1 MEEKSK
7 VIIIVCIGVVLA
19 IYVNAT
25 NPEATELPE
34 TGEFAFST
42 ETTEC
47 LTETAYMD
55 DEFVDYEFVEDG
67 IISVQ
72 WTRSGLE
79 VIVTYM
85 ENCCLEAKTTGTYD
99 IDEMTINIRTNTTG
113 GICFCECP
121 YQQTFLFEN
130 IEFKTYTIDWYLNE
144 ELTDTDVI
152 YYLP

>member
-7 VIIIVCIGVVLA
+7 VIILICIGAILA
-19 IYVNAT
+19 IYINAT
-25 NPEATELPE
+25 TPIE
-34 TGEFAFST
+34 EFAFST
-42 ETTEC
+42 ETSEC
-47 LTETAYMD
+47 LGESAYAMD

-85 ENCCLEAKTTGTYD
+85 ENCCLEAETTGTYD